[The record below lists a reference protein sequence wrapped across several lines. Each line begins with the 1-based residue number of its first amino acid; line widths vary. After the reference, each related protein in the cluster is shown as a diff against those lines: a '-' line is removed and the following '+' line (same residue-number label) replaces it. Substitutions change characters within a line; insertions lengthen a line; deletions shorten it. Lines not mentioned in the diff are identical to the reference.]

1 MKEHSQIE
9 AKYIEKMSK
18 ELEDAFISEN
28 QGTFLDAATI
38 SRALPLALKLF
49 KKGQDI
55 SRRDLNVY
63 LGIAVRKIPG
73 KALAKKH
80 NITAINVY
88 TIKCRIGELLGKY
101 GRKYFQAALKKVA

>member
-1 MKEHSQIE
+1 M
-9 AKYIEKMSK
+9 
-18 ELEDAFISEN
+18 
-28 QGTFLDAATI
+28 
-38 SRALPLALKLF
+38 F

-55 SRRDLNVY
+55 SCRVLNVY

-80 NITAINVY
+80 NITAVNVY
-88 TIKCRIGELLGKY
+88 TIKCRIGKLLGKY

>member
-1 MKEHSQIE
+1 MC
-9 AKYIEKMSK
+9 
-18 ELEDAFISEN
+18 
-28 QGTFLDAATI
+28 
-38 SRALPLALKLF
+38 LKLF

-63 LGIAVRKIPG
+63 LGVAVRKIPG

-80 NITAINVY
+80 NITAVNVY

-101 GRKYFQAALKKVA
+101 GREYFQAALKKVA